1 VSANPDHIAQRSP
14 DAVSPVVGTTT
25 RPAVARMLAEEPQV
39 VVLSSLFPSSR
50 QPTAG
55 LFVRERMFRVG
66 RHLPM
71 TVVSPKAWFPLQSLL
86 RRWRPGFRPGAPEF
100 ELQQGTEVWFPRFLC
115 LPGLLKRF
123 DGFFMAIGAFARMR
137 ELKRSGRLD
146 ILDAHFAYP
155 DGFAACLLGRWLNVP
170 VTVTLRGTES
180 RHARDAVLRPLL
192 QRSLTR
198 VDHVFAV
205 SESLRQVALELGVPE
220 NHVTVVGNGVDIDR
234 FRIVPR
240 NQARLELGL
249 PASAPV
255 LITVGG
261 LVERKGFHRVIACLP
276 ILRQQ
281 FPDLRYLIVGGPSPE
296 GDWTDRLQEQC
307 RSMELTDCVQFLG
320 PLPPD
325 RLSGVLSAA
334 DVFVLSTRNEGWAN
348 VLLEAMAC
356 GLPVIATDVGGN
368 REVVSSPDLGEIV
381 PFDEAESLC
390 VAIGNAI
397 RHPWDRTRI
406 RRHAEENTWDQRVTV
421 LETHFRAIHRE
432 ATLQRP

>member
-397 RHPWDRTRI
+397 RLENPPHRHR
-406 RRHAEENTWDQRVTV
+406 RLHRHAYCAE
-421 LETHFRAIHRE
+421 
-432 ATLQRP
+432 PPS

>member
-1 VSANPDHIAQRSP
+1 MTNADADKIAQRSP
-14 DAVSPVVGTTT
+14 DPTYPCFNQ
-25 RPAVARMLAEEPQV
+25 RPAVARPLAEEPHL
-39 VVLSSLFPSSR
+39 VVLSSLFPSGR

-66 RHLPM
+66 RRLPM
-71 TVVSPKAWFPLQSLL
+71 AVVSPKAWFPLQSVL
-86 RRWRPGFRPGAPEF
+86 RRWRPGFRPGAPEL
-100 ELQQGTEVWFPRFLC
+100 ELQQGTEVWFPRFLS

-137 ELKRSGRLD
+137 QLKRSGRLD

-155 DGFAACLLGRWLNVP
+155 DGFAASLLGRWLNVP
-170 VTVTLRGTES
+170 VTVTLRGTEA
-180 RHARDAVLRPLL
+180 RHARDPVLRPLL

-220 NHVTVVGNGVDIDR
+220 NHATVVGNGVDIDR
-234 FRIVPR
+234 FRIVSR
-240 NQARLELGL
+240 DQARLELGL

-276 ILRQQ
+276 TLRQR
-281 FPDLRYLIVGGPSPE
+281 FPDLQYLIVGGPSPE

-307 RSMELTDCVQFLG
+307 RSMELTDCVHFLG

-348 VLLEAMAC
+348 VFLEAMAC

-381 PFDEAESLC
+381 PFDKAESLC
-390 VAIGNAI
+390 AAIAKALH
-397 RHPWDRTRI
+397 HPWDRARI
-406 RRHAEENTWDQRVTV
+406 RRHAEENTWDRRVTV
-421 LETHFRAIHRE
+421 LEAHFRDIHRQ
-432 ATLQRP
+432 ATLQRR